1 MSTIIAIVGPSGE
14 GKSTSLET
22 LNPETTFLINVVGKD
37 LPFPGW
43 KKNYLPATPDGKG
56 NMLTSDSSKTICDV
70 MNNVSTTRPGITT
83 IIIDDAQYI
92 MANEFMRRAL
102 EKGYEKFSEMGRH
115 VWDVINTAR
124 NLRADIKVVFM
135 WHDEVITEN
144 FSPRRKIKT
153 IGKMLDDKITIEGM
167 FAIVLYTQVQQNQS
181 TKTRDYRFLTQTDG
195 VVTAKS
201 PRGMFDLLIPN
212 DLKFVI
218 EQIDKYNNS

>member
-1 MSTIIAIVGPSGE
+1 MSAIIAIVGPSGE

-22 LNPETTFLINVVGKD
+22 LNPEHTFLINVVGKD

-43 KKNYLPATPDGKG
+43 KKNYTPAQPNGTG
-56 NMLTSDSSKTICDV
+56 NMLISDNYKMICDV
-70 MNNVSTTRPGITT
+70 MKNVSATRPNVTE

-92 MANEFMRRAL
+92 MANEFMNRAL
-102 EKGYEKFSEMGRH
+102 EKGYEKFSELGRH
-115 VWDVINTAR
+115 VWEVINTAR
-124 NLRADIKVVFM
+124 TLRPDIKVIFM

-144 FSPRRKIKT
+144 FAPRRKIKT

-167 FAIVLYTQVQQNQS
+167 FSVVLYTSVLINAS
-181 TKTRDYRFLTQTDG
+181 KAREYRFLTQTDG

-201 PRGMFDLLIPN
+201 PRGMFELYIPN
-212 DLKFVI
+212 DLRFVC